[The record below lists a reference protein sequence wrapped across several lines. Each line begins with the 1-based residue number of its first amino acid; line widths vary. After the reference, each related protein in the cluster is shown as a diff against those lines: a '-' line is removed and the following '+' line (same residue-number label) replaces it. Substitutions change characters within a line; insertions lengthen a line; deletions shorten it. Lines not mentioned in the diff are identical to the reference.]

1 MEIIILG
8 SICARCQ
15 KTFDKVSQVVTESGR
30 DATLRFETDV
40 VKIFDYNILSLPA
53 IVVDGVVKMNGKVP
67 TESEVRKMLNL
78 SKKE

>member
-1 MEIIILG
+1 
-8 SICARCQ
+8 
-15 KTFDKVSQVVTESGR
+15 VSQVVTESGR

-78 SKKE
+78 SKTE

>member
-1 MEIIILG
+1 M
-8 SICARCQ
+8 
-15 KTFDKVSQVVTESGR
+15 TESGR